1 MGKEAGGVGDGSGIP
16 GVEGDLWAWGRN
28 SVGVGTFREE
38 AWEDKEGGWDGDM
51 ERGRGRHVL
60 HTSMW

>member
-28 SVGVGTFREE
+28 NVGVGTFREE
-38 AWEDKEGGWDGDM
+38 AWEDKEGG
-51 ERGRGRHVL
+51 
-60 HTSMW
+60 